1 MNLRSR
7 DWLAFSLIEV
17 VLALG
22 VAAFSLIAVFG
33 LLPVGV
39 QTNRNSTAQTAT
51 TGILASVIADL
62 RATPKPPALNTSSQ
76 YRIVFG
82 TSKTLYFDGTGRCS
96 TDLNGSIKTDGTAW
110 LPTLQT
116 RYQLNITF
124 PWNSGLAYGAD
135 LKMTWPAAATPANAS
150 GSAEVFAAF
159 DRNP

>member
-1 MNLRSR
+1 MNHRSR
-7 DWLAFSLIEV
+7 DWPAFSLVEV

-22 VAAFSLIAVFG
+22 VAAFSLIAVFA

-39 QTNRNSTAQTAT
+39 QTHRNATSQTTAT
-51 TGILASVIADL
+51 GIIASVIADL
-62 RATPKPPALNTSSQ
+62 RATPKPPVLTTSSQ

-96 TDLNGSIKTDGTAW
+96 TDLNGSLQTDGSAW

-135 LKMTWPAAATPANAS
+135 LKVTWPAAATVANAS
-150 GSAEVFAAF
+150 GTTETFAAF
-159 DRNP
+159 DRN